1 MSELVLSSIMISS
14 ITCISVIF
22 LIFPIVSSY
31 LNDIFSKIIRE
42 YYYTVGREDG
52 FKSVI
57 RYDIIPKKLFNR
69 DVQRTIEEIEKKKR
83 ELREVYLGKLP
94 TTCLFAFSI
103 SLVISAVLLLL
114 PASTMQLLESL
125 LPISFLVGIILFITI
140 GAIVTMDVMYVISI
154 KQEKELKEADKDLE
168 KYKKSNKFK
177 KWITHQVNHK
187 IKRRFKPSQTG
198 QINEKRVGL

>member
-1 MSELVLSSIMISS
+1 
-14 ITCISVIF
+14 
-22 LIFPIVSSY
+22 
-31 LNDIFSKIIRE
+31 
-42 YYYTVGREDG
+42 
-52 FKSVI
+52 
-57 RYDIIPKKLFNR
+57 
-69 DVQRTIEEIEKKKR
+69 
-83 ELREVYLGKLP
+83 
-94 TTCLFAFSI
+94 
-103 SLVISAVLLLL
+103 
-114 PASTMQLLESL
+114 
-125 LPISFLVGIILFITI
+125 VGIILFITI